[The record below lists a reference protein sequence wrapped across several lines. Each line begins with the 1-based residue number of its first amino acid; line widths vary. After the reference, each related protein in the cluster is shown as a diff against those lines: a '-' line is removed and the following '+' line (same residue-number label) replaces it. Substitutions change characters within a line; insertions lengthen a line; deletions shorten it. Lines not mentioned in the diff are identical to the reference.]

1 MASGFCV
8 KFLMFEKR
16 EIIDFL
22 QDAISAMEKA
32 ERFVSGMTFEDFI
45 NDEKTVFAVIRAI
58 EIVGEAIKHIS
69 SESRENFPDVPWRDI
84 AGMRDVLIHD
94 YFGVDIETVWETVKT
109 EIPKTKL
116 MLGRVLEHLKEIDS

>member
-1 MASGFCV
+1 V
-8 KFLMFEKR
+8 KLCMFEKR

-22 QDAISAMEKA
+22 QDAINSMEKA
-32 ERFVSGMTFEDFI
+32 ERFVSEMTYEEFI

-69 SESRENFPDVPWRDI
+69 PEFREKFPDVPWRDI

-94 YFGVDIETVWETVKT
+94 YFEVDIETVWETVKT
-109 EIPKTKL
+109 DIPKTKFIL
-116 MLGRVLEHLKEIDS
+116 AEVLESAKKIDY

>member
-1 MASGFCV
+1 V
-8 KFLMFEKR
+8 KFCMFEKR

-22 QDAISAMEKA
+22 QDAFSAMEKV
-32 ERFVSGMTFEDFI
+32 EGFVSDMTYEEFI

-69 SESRENFPDVPWRDI
+69 PEFRENFPDVPWRDI

-94 YFGVDIETVWETVKT
+94 YFAVDIETVWETVKT
-109 EIPKTKL
+109 DIPQTKL
-116 MLGRVLEHLKEIDS
+116 VLAKVLETANRMDS

>member
-1 MASGFCV
+1 M

-69 SESRENFPDVPWRDI
+69 SEFREKFPDVPWRDI

-94 YFGVDIETVWETVKT
+94 YFRVDIETVWETVKSD
-109 EIPKTKL
+109 IPKTKDIL
-116 MLGRVLEHLKEIDS
+116 AQVLESAKRKDS

>member
-1 MASGFCV
+1 MKFC
-8 KFLMFEKR
+8 MFERR

-32 ERFVSGMTFEDFI
+32 ERFVSDMTYEEFI
-45 NDEKTVFAVIRAI
+45 NDEKTIFAVIRAI

-69 SESRENFPDVPWRDI
+69 SEFREKFPDVPWRDI

-94 YFGVDIETVWETVKT
+94 YFGVDIETVWETVKSD
-109 EIPKTKL
+109 IPKTKDKL
-116 MLGRVLEHLKEIDS
+116 AQVLENAKRKDS

>member
-1 MASGFCV
+1 
-8 KFLMFEKR
+8 MFERR

-32 ERFVSGMTFEDFI
+32 ERFVSDMTYEEFI
-45 NDEKTVFAVIRAI
+45 NDEKTIFAVIRAI

-69 SESRENFPDVPWRDI
+69 SEFREKFPDVPWRDI

-94 YFGVDIETVWETVKT
+94 YFGVDIETVWETVKSD
-109 EIPKTKL
+109 IPKTKVNL
-116 MLGRVLEHLKEIDS
+116 AQVLENAKRKDS

>member
-1 MASGFCV
+1 M
-8 KFLMFEKR
+8 KFSMFEKR

-22 QDAISAMEKA
+22 QDAFNAMEKA
-32 ERFVSGMTFEDFI
+32 EGFVADMTYEEFL

-69 SESRENFPDVPWRDI
+69 LEFREKFPDVPWRDI

-94 YFGVDIETVWETVKT
+94 YFAVDIETVWETIKT

-116 MLGRVLEHLKEIDS
+116 ILAQILENAGK

>member
-1 MASGFCV
+1 
-8 KFLMFEKR
+8 MFERR

-32 ERFVSGMTFEDFI
+32 ERFVSDMTYEEFI
-45 NDEKTVFAVIRAI
+45 NDEKTIFAVIRTI

-69 SESRENFPDVPWRDI
+69 SEFREKFPDVPWRDI

-94 YFGVDIETVWETVKT
+94 YFGVDIETVWETVKSD
-109 EIPKTKL
+109 IPKIKDKL
-116 MLGRVLEHLKEIDS
+116 AQVLENAKTKDL

>member
-1 MASGFCV
+1 
-8 KFLMFEKR
+8 MFERR

-32 ERFVSGMTFEDFI
+32 ERFVSDMTYEEFI
-45 NDEKTVFAVIRAI
+45 NDEKTIFAVIRTI

-69 SESRENFPDVPWRDI
+69 SEFREKFPDVPWRDI

-94 YFGVDIETVWETVKT
+94 YFGVDIETVWETVKSD
-109 EIPKTKL
+109 IPKTKDKL
-116 MLGRVLEHLKEIDS
+116 AQVLENAKTKDL

>member
-1 MASGFCV
+1 MKFC
-8 KFLMFEKR
+8 MFERR

-32 ERFVSGMTFEDFI
+32 ERFVSDMTYEEFI
-45 NDEKTVFAVIRAI
+45 NDEKTIFAVIRAI

-69 SESRENFPDVPWRDI
+69 SEFREKFPDVPWRDI

-94 YFGVDIETVWETVKT
+94 YFGVDIETVWETVKSD
-109 EIPKTKL
+109 IPKTKDKL
-116 MLGRVLEHLKEIDS
+116 AQVLENAKTKDL

>member
-1 MASGFCV
+1 V
-8 KFLMFEKR
+8 KFCMFERR

-32 ERFVSGMTFEDFI
+32 ERFVSDMTYEEFI
-45 NDEKTVFAVIRAI
+45 NDEKTIFAVIRAI

-69 SESRENFPDVPWRDI
+69 SEFREKFPDVPWRDI

-94 YFGVDIETVWETVKT
+94 YFGVDIETVWETVKSD
-109 EIPKTKL
+109 IPKTKDKL
-116 MLGRVLEHLKEIDS
+116 AQVLENAEGKDS

>member
-1 MASGFCV
+1 MKFC
-8 KFLMFEKR
+8 MFERR

-32 ERFVSGMTFEDFI
+32 ERFVSDMTYEEFI
-45 NDEKTVFAVIRAI
+45 NDEKTFFAVIRAI

-69 SESRENFPDVPWRDI
+69 SEFREKFPDVPWRDI

-94 YFGVDIETVWETVKT
+94 YFGVDIETVWETVKSD
-109 EIPKTKL
+109 IPKTKDKL
-116 MLGRVLEHLKEIDS
+116 AQVLENAKRKDS

>member
-1 MASGFCV
+1 MKFC
-8 KFLMFEKR
+8 MFEKR

-22 QDAISAMEKA
+22 QDTISSMEKA
-32 ERFVSGMTFEDFI
+32 ERFVSDMTYEEFI

-69 SESRENFPDVPWRDI
+69 PEFREKFPDVPWRDI
-84 AGMRDVLIHD
+84 AGMRDILIHD
-94 YFGVDIETVWETVKT
+94 YFAVDIETVWETIKT

-116 MLGRVLEHLKEIDS
+116 ILAQILENAEK

>member
-1 MASGFCV
+1 LASGFCV

>member
-1 MASGFCV
+1 
-8 KFLMFEKR
+8 MFEKR

>member
-1 MASGFCV
+1 V
-8 KFLMFEKR
+8 KFCMFERR

-32 ERFVSGMTFEDFI
+32 ERFVSDMTYEEFI
-45 NDEKTVFAVIRAI
+45 NDEKTIFAVIRAI

-69 SESRENFPDVPWRDI
+69 SEFREKFPDVPWRDI

-94 YFGVDIETVWETVKT
+94 YFGVDIETVWETVKSD
-109 EIPKTKL
+109 IPKTKDKL
-116 MLGRVLEHLKEIDS
+116 AQVLENAKTKDL